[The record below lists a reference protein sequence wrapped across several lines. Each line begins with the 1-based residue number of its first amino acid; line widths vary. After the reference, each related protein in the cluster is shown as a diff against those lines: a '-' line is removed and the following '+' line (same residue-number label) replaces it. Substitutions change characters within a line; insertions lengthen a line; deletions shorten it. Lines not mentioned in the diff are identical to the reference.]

1 MDNMF
6 FDINMEKLPKH
17 IAIIMDGNGRWAKKR
32 FLPRTAGH
40 KAGVETV
47 RTIITECKRLGIK
60 HVTLYTF
67 STENWKRPALE
78 VETLMM
84 LLQTYLKKEVEE
96 LNRNNVRLTAIGDIE
111 KLPKACLEELKRAM
125 ELTKDNDGPNL
136 NLALNYGGRYDITN
150 AVKQISRDIEN
161 HKLNSDDITEETI
174 KNYLSTKSI
183 PDPDLVIRTSGE
195 QRLSNF
201 LLWEL
206 AYAELYFTD
215 VYWPDLMKKN
225 FKKLYMHIKI
235 EIEDLVDLNK
245 ECLYENQN
253 FSRISFSSAIAISCF
268 RRFAFI
274 YR

>member
-6 FDINMEKLPKH
+6 FDIDINNLPKH

-47 RTIITECKRLGIK
+47 RKVITECKRLGIK

-78 VETLMM
+78 VETLMT
-84 LLQTYLKKEVEE
+84 LLQSYLKKEVEE
-96 LNRNNVRLTAIGDIE
+96 LNINNVKLTAIGDIE
-111 KLPKACLEELKRAM
+111 KLPKSCLDELKRAM

-136 NLALNYGGRYDITN
+136 NLALNYGGRYDITE

-161 HKLNSDDITEETI
+161 HTLDSENITEETI
-174 KNYLSTKSI
+174 KNYLSTKSL

-215 VYWPDLMKKN
+215 VYWPD
-225 FKKLYMHIKI
+225 FD
-235 EIEDLVDLNK
+235 EK
-245 ECLYENQN
+245 ELQRAIYAYQN
-253 FSRISFSSAIAISCF
+253 RD
-268 RRFAFI
+268 RRFGGLK
-274 YR
+274 

>member
-6 FDINMEKLPKH
+6 FDIDMDKLPKH

-47 RTIITECKRLGIK
+47 RTVIKECRRLGIK
-60 HVTLYTF
+60 YVTLYTF

-78 VETLMM
+78 VETLMN
-84 LLQTYLKKEVEE
+84 LLQTYLKNEVEE
-96 LNRNNVRLTAIGDIE
+96 LNRNNVKLTAIGDIE
-111 KLPKACLEELKRAM
+111 KLPKSCLEELKRAM

-150 AVKQISRDIEN
+150 AVKQISKDIEN
-161 HKLNSDDITEETI
+161 NKLRSEDITEETI
-174 KNYLSTKSI
+174 KNYLSTKSM

-215 VYWPDLMKKN
+215 VYWPD
-225 FKKLYMHIKI
+225 FD
-235 EIEDLVDLNK
+235 EK
-245 ECLYENQN
+245 ELQKAIYAYQN
-253 FSRISFSSAIAISCF
+253 RD
-268 RRFAFI
+268 RRFGGLK
-274 YR
+274 

>member
-111 KLPKACLEELKRAM
+111 KLPKSCLEELKRAM

-215 VYWPDLMKKN
+215 VYWPD
-225 FKKLYMHIKI
+225 FD
-235 EIEDLVDLNK
+235 EK
-245 ECLYENQN
+245 ELQKAIYAYQN
-253 FSRISFSSAIAISCF
+253 RD
-268 RRFAFI
+268 RRFGGLK
-274 YR
+274 